1 MEADLVQYVR
11 RAENAEAEIQ
21 KLVKELEV
29 AEKENAKR
37 DTNSA
42 VSEKLNK
49 LSSNK
54 HEQGKIPIK
63 RTTILLEVQG

>member
-29 AEKENAKR
+29 AENRPYHGNFFHLQHVPPWGQSWWSTLGQDWPVA
-37 DTNSA
+37 
-42 VSEKLNK
+42 
-49 LSSNK
+49 
-54 HEQGKIPIK
+54 G
-63 RTTILLEVQG
+63 